1 MMPRKA
7 PILRVEHIAKSFIEG
22 GRTYQVIKDIDFDVY
37 EKEFVSILGPSDAG
51 KSTLLRIIIGLEK
64 PTQGTVYFR
73 GEPIEGLNRN
83 MALVFQSFAL
93 IPWLTVLENIMLGL
107 EARGLPKKEAQR
119 IADRYIDKMGLEGFE
134 EAYPRELSRGMKQR
148 VGLARALALEP
159 ELLLMDEPFSNLDVL
174 SARNLQEE
182 ILDLWLD
189 GSTPLKSILMVT
201 NSIEEAVY
209 MSDRI
214 ILVSERP
221 GRTEGQVR
229 IALPRP
235 RRLKDK
241 ELQSYVDEIYARL
254 L

>member
-1 MMPRKA
+1 MPRRA
-7 PILRVEHIAKSFIEG
+7 PILRVEHVAKSFIEG

-64 PTQGTVYFR
+64 PTEGTVYFR
-73 GEPIEGLNRN
+73 GEPVDGLNRN

-107 EARGLPKKEAQR
+107 EARGLPKQEAQR

-209 MSDRI
+209 MSDRV

-221 GRTEGQVR
+221 GRTEGQLR
-229 IALPRP
+229 IPLPRP

>member
-1 MMPRKA
+1 MPRKA

-229 IALPRP
+229 IPLPRP

>member
-1 MMPRKA
+1 MPRKA
-7 PILRVEHIAKSFIEG
+7 PILRVEHVAKSFVEG

-64 PTQGTVYFR
+64 PTEGTVYFR
-73 GEPIEGLNRN
+73 GEPVDGLNRN

-209 MSDRI
+209 MSDRV

-221 GRTEGQVR
+221 GRTEGQLR
-229 IALPRP
+229 IPLPRP

-241 ELQSYVDEIYARL
+241 ELQAYVDEIYARL

>member
-1 MMPRKA
+1 MPRKA
-7 PILRVEHIAKSFIEG
+7 PILRVEHVAKSFIEG

-64 PTQGTVYFR
+64 PTEGAVYFR
-73 GEPIEGLNRN
+73 GEPVAGLNRN

-221 GRTEGQVR
+221 GRTEGQLR
-229 IALPRP
+229 IPLPRP

>member
-1 MMPRKA
+1 MPRRR
-7 PILRVEHIAKSFIEG
+7 PLLRVEHVAKSFEEG
-22 GRTYQVIKDIDFDVY
+22 GRAYQVIKDIDFDVY
-37 EKEFVSILGPSDAG
+37 EREYVSLLGPSDAG
-51 KSTLLRIIIGLEK
+51 KSTLLRIIIGLER
-64 PTQGTVYFR
+64 PSDGAVYFR
-73 GEPIEGLNRN
+73 DEPVDGLNRN
-83 MALVFQSFAL
+83 MALVFQTFAL
-93 IPWLTVLENIMLGL
+93 IPWLSTLENIMLGL
-107 EARGLPKKEAQR
+107 EARGLPRAEAQR
-119 IADRYIDKMGLEGFE
+119 VAERYIDKTGLEGFE

-189 GSTPLKSILMVT
+189 GSTPIRSILMVT

-214 ILVSERP
+214 VLISERP
-221 GRTEGQVR
+221 GRTIGQVR
-229 IALPRP
+229 VDLPRP
-235 RRLKDK
+235 RRLKDRA
-241 ELQSYVDEIYARL
+241 LQEYVDDIYARL